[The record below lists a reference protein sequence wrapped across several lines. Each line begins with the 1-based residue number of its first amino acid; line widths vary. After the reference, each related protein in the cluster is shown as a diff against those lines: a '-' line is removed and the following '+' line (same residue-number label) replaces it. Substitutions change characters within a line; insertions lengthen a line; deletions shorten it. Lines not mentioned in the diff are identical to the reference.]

1 MTEFRFGY
9 ILLLIV
15 VALVPTVIIALY
27 HRRLTKAVIAIPD
40 AEENPF
46 KAEAALLQLLSDP
59 AVSTDE
65 IELQLQKRI
74 GELSLLFS
82 LGQSLAHTAGP
93 EQAVQAII
101 SYAMHILQVKRCIC
115 LKYNEAHDII
125 DIDGYYG
132 LSRLFLSAYC
142 SCPPDEIVGMAI
154 RESRTVQVNLEDDL
168 MADKRKLYKSEGVG
182 GLLVAPLIYDDRP
195 VGALIV
201 FSDKDEDFRPEAG
214 RLLTSVAHQAAAAV
228 RNTALCSELE
238 MRNQQIAALSDISGA
253 INSLMALE
261 AVMQKILWSIASI
274 FEARACLVFLFDER
288 EELRLDSYC
297 GYTVED
303 LPDEPLK
310 RGRAVT
316 AVLATGNPQSVDYE
330 EAPEIFELISYP
342 DNCLAVLLPLA
353 IKNRSTGIMAVIL
366 PFGHPLTVDDRA
378 LMMTFATQVAIAI
391 ENNQLYDSMEHRINE
406 LTTLVRVVAS
416 IASTLDLKFVLDT
429 IVQLAAHVMNG
440 ILCSIRLIDE
450 ESGALKIFSSLGMS
464 EDLSGEYGDRSKGEV
479 LSISVIKDGRPVII
493 PDVAIDPRLTAHRT
507 ADNHG
512 LHSYLGV
519 PLICQGET
527 IGVLEIYCRH
537 KKQFNEAEI
546 RLFWAFA
553 DQAAIAVHNARLF
566 DQVQNYSRQLSVIMQ
581 EVHHRV
587 KNNLQAVADLLS
599 LEMLQTTGR
608 PSHEILHN
616 SINRIKSIAAVH
628 DLLSHEDV
636 ELTDMKHI
644 SQRIIDIVGD
654 MADSGKTVCFSV
666 TGNRIF
672 LRSKQATYL
681 ALVLNELLI
690 NTIKHAFEGK
700 EKGRVSVE
708 MSEEERFVSL
718 VVRDDGK
725 GIPEGFDIDSHSHLG
740 LQIVRNLVERD
751 LHGTLTYHNDQGAV
765 WHIRFAKDMKED
777 NFAVYGNEG
786 NNC

>member
-1 MTEFRFGY
+1 MTGFRFEY

-15 VALVPTVIIALY
+15 AALISAAVIALY
-27 HRRLTKAVIAIPD
+27 RRRLTKALIVVPG

-46 KAEAALLQLLSDP
+46 EAETALLQLLSGP
-59 AVSTDE
+59 ALSPDK

-82 LGQSLAHTAGP
+82 LGQSLAHTADS
-93 EQAVQAII
+93 EHAVQTII
-101 SYAMHILQVKRCIC
+101 SYTMHILQVKRCIC
-115 LKYNEAHDII
+115 LKYNEVRDII
-125 DIDGYYG
+125 DIDGYHG
-132 LSRLFLSAYC
+132 LSRLFLSAYR
-142 SCPPDEIVGMAI
+142 SCPPDEIVSMAI
-154 RESRTVQVNLEDDL
+154 HEGRTIKVALEDDL
-168 MADKRKLYKSEGVG
+168 MAGKHKLYKAEGVG
-182 GLLVAPLIYDDRP
+182 GLLAAPLIYGGRP
-195 VGALIV
+195 AGALLV
-201 FSDKDEDFRPEAG
+201 FSDQDENFKPEAG

-228 RNTALCSELE
+228 RNTALCSKLE
-238 MRNQQIAALSDISGA
+238 MRNQQIAALSDVSGA
-253 INSLMALE
+253 INSLMVLE
-261 AVMQKILWSIASI
+261 AVMQKILWSITSI
-274 FEARACLVFLFDER
+274 FEARACLLFLFDER

-297 GYTVED
+297 GYTVKD
-303 LPDEPLK
+303 LPDEPIK
-310 RGRAVT
+310 RGQAVT
-316 AVLATGNPQSVDYE
+316 TVLATGNPQSAGYE

-353 IKNRSTGIMAVIL
+353 IKNRPAGIMAVVL
-366 PFGHPLTVDDRA
+366 PFDHPLTMDDRA

-440 ILCSIRLIDE
+440 ALCSIRLIDE
-450 ESGALKIFSSLGMS
+450 ESGTLKIFSSLGMS
-464 EDLSGEYGDRSKGEV
+464 ENLSGEYGDRSKGEA
-479 LSISVIKDGRPVII
+479 LSISVIEDGRPVII
-493 PDVAIDPRLTAHRT
+493 PDVAIDFRLTAHGK

-527 IGVLEIYCRH
+527 IGVLEIYCRYR
-537 KKQFNEAEI
+537 KQFNEAEV

-599 LEMLQTTGR
+599 LEMLQTAGR
-608 PSHEILHN
+608 SSHEILHN

-644 SQRIIDIVGD
+644 SQRIMDIVED
-654 MADSGKTVCFSV
+654 MVDSGKKVCFSI
-666 TGNRIF
+666 TGSRIF

-681 ALVLNELLI
+681 ALVLNELLV

-751 LHGTLTYHNDQGAV
+751 LHGTLAYHNDQGAV
-765 WHIRFAKDMKED
+765 WNIRFAKDMKED
-777 NFAVYGNEG
+777 KFAVYGNEG
-786 NNC
+786 SNR